1 MYKIEL
7 EENGKVLKSKEFSK
21 YDDIIQCSNKLL
33 EEIEIDRKIIIYEM
47 KNDNWVKF
55 GEWKMR

>member
-7 EENGKVLKSKEFSK
+7 EENGKILISKEFSK
-21 YDDIIQCSNKLL
+21 YDDIIDYSNELL
-33 EEIEIDRKIIIYEM
+33 RQIELDRKVIIYEI
-47 KNDNWVKF
+47 KNNKWVKF